1 MHAFMYPFMYV
12 GMDVR
17 MYEYIYLYVR
27 MYSLA
32 EQSSPAGHPARPNDI
47 GRTDQQR
54 AHYCPKWL

>member
-32 EQSSPAGHPARPNDI
+32 EQSSPAGHPAEPKHF
-47 GRTDQQR
+47 GRTEQQR
-54 AHYCPKWL
+54 AHYCPGWL